1 MPLAEK
7 WCDAPLSAPLAGNLS
22 PAMCQRRGAG
32 KNVAQASC
40 CTVVILILNGVLK
53 MMFQEKI
60 GVRSVRLALGL
71 LAGFVA
77 GHALAQDA
85 PMQRVEITG
94 SSIKRIV
101 KEGALPVQVVSKEVI
116 ARSGATT
123 VADLLQKLPAM
134 QGFTIEAIAAG
145 TNSGGRTTA
154 SIHDLGGSYTLVLL
168 NGRRM
173 APLED
178 NGSSVNLN
186 SIPMSAV
193 ERVEVL
199 TDGASA
205 LYGADAIAGVIN
217 FILKKNYQGQTV
229 DAGISAPTHAG
240 GKSAN
245 ASITVGFGDLETN
258 RFNVLMTYR
267 HDEQKKVKA
276 TDREFSK
283 TSYIPLGYDGQSY
296 IYDRTSTSGTAANV
310 NVAFKDAKANPQV
323 GFNPYKKVNGK
334 CAPGF
339 FDYLSNT
346 ASTEYCAV
354 DSAST
359 VETVPESK
367 RDTLFTA
374 ARFKFSDNVSAF
386 ADLALGRFDLTARI
400 AANPVSVAVPVGSS
414 VYNQYVAP
422 YLSPAQ
428 LADAKTATAT
438 YRASEFGTRDSET
451 ITNVRH
457 FVGGLDASFGGWDM
471 NTGATF
477 SKYKI
482 DERYTGGYLLNKEF
496 RSLIGGSSFN
506 PFLPAGSATSPTA
519 EQISSS
525 IFHGSIREAY
535 SDLRG
540 IDVRASREVFT
551 LPGGASSIGLGAD
564 YRQLH
569 QVQTASDAAKAGEIY
584 SFSAPAENDYKRTSS
599 GAFAELSLP
608 ILKNL
613 EMTTALRYDRY
624 SGVEDKIAGRTKGES
639 QSASTYKVSAR
650 YTPVTALLLRGS
662 YGTGFRVANQRQI
675 ADNLVVAG
683 FTSGSYAC
691 PAGLEAADAT
701 LCRPGRTQYNAYR
714 GGNEK
719 LSPEK
724 SKQFTLGF
732 RLEPSSS
739 VTFGADL
746 WDVRMTNQVSNVGEI
761 QAFADPLKYRQL
773 FTEFADPATGIKTW
787 AFINAPINIGKSH
800 NRGIDWD
807 LTVGEKYSFGK
818 MTMNVNGTHMLKSSY
833 TVPGSDNEF
842 TDSMD
847 KYGINDQVTFRDIA
861 KIVTTLETGAMTNAL
876 TLSYRNGYTDQAAT
890 LYSMATKANTTT
902 QIRLQVPSYTTV
914 DYQGKYAIS
923 KVWEVRGGVKN
934 LLDKEPPLTLR
945 TSSGHQVGYDARYA
959 DTMGRTIYVN
969 TSYKF

>member
-1 MPLAEK
+1 
-7 WCDAPLSAPLAGNLS
+7 
-22 PAMCQRRGAG
+22 
-32 KNVAQASC
+32 
-40 CTVVILILNGVLK
+40 

-77 GHALAQDA
+77 GQALAQDA
-85 PMQRVEITG
+85 PIQRVEITG

-123 VADLLQKLPAM
+123 VADLIQKLPAM

-154 SIHDLGGSYTLVLL
+154 SIHGLGGTYTLVLL

-173 APLED
+173 APLQD
-178 NGSSVNLN
+178 SGSSVNLN

-199 TDGASA
+199 SDGASA

-217 FILKKNYQGQTV
+217 FILKKNYQGLTL
-229 DAGISAPTHAG
+229 DAGVSVPTNPG

-245 ASITVGFGDLETN
+245 AGFTWGFGDLETN
-258 RFNVLMTYR
+258 RFNLLMTYR

-276 TDREFSK
+276 TEREFSK

-296 IYDRTSTSGTAANV
+296 IYDRTSTSGTASNV
-310 NVAFKDAKANPQV
+310 NVAFKDPKSTQI
-323 GFNPYKKVNGK
+323 GFNPYKKVNGA
-334 CAPGF
+334 CPTGF
-339 FDYLSNT
+339 FPYLSNT
-346 ASTEYCAV
+346 STTDYCAV

-367 RDTLFTA
+367 RDTLFTSG
-374 ARFKFSDNVSAF
+374 RLKISDNVTAF

-400 AANPVSVAVPVGSS
+400 AANPVSVAVAPGSP

-422 YLSPAQ
+422 FLTPAQ
-428 LADAKTATAT
+428 KADVKTVTAT
-438 YRASEFGTRDSET
+438 YRASEFGTRDSQT
-451 ITNVRH
+451 ITDVGH
-457 FVGGLDASFGGWDM
+457 FVTGLDASFFGWDM
-471 NTGATF
+471 NAGATY
-477 SKYKI
+477 SKYKL

-496 RSLIGGSSFN
+496 RSLIGSSTFN
-506 PFLPAGSATSPTA
+506 PFLPAGSPTSPTT
-519 EQISSS
+519 EQINGS
-525 IFHGSIREAY
+525 IFHGSIREA
-535 SDLRG
+535 SSVLRG
-540 IDVRASREVFT
+540 VDVRASRELFT
-551 LPGGASSIGLGAD
+551 LPGGASSIGIGSD

-569 QVQTASDAAKAGEIY
+569 QVQTSSAANKDGTIY
-584 SFSAPAENDYKRTSS
+584 GFSPTAEYDYTRDSA
-599 GAFAELSLP
+599 GAFAELALP
-608 ILKNL
+608 VLKNL
-613 EMTTALRYDRY
+613 EVTTAIRYDRY
-624 SGVEDKIAGRTKGES
+624 SGVEDAIAKRTKGET
-639 QSASTYKVSAR
+639 QSASTYKISAR
-650 YTPVTALLLRGS
+650 YTPTTALLLRGS
-662 YGTGFRVANQRQI
+662 YGTGFRVADQNDI
-675 ADNLVVAG
+675 ANTLVSNG

-691 PAGLEAADAT
+691 PPALAGIDQT
-701 LCRPGRTQYNAYR
+701 LCRPGRTQYNSYN

-719 LSPEK
+719 LRPEE

-746 WDVRMTNQVSNVGEI
+746 WDVKMTNQVSNVGEI
-761 QAFADPLKYRQL
+761 QAFADPVKFRQL
-773 FTEFADPATGIKTW
+773 FTDFADPATGIKTW
-787 AFINAPINIGKSH
+787 AFIRAPINIGKAH

-818 MTMNVNGTHMLKSSY
+818 MTLNINGTHMLKASY
-833 TVPGSDNEF
+833 TVPGSDTEW

-847 KYGINDQVTFRDIA
+847 KYGIDNQVTFRDIV
-861 KIVTTLETGAMTNAL
+861 KVGVTLESGQMTNAL
-876 TLSYRNGYTDQAAT
+876 TLNYRNGYTDQAAT
-890 LYSMATKANTTT
+890 LYSVAAQANAAT
-902 QIRLQVPSYTTV
+902 QIRLQVPSYSTI
-914 DYQGKYAIS
+914 DYQGKFAIS
-923 KVWEVRGGVKN
+923 KMWEVRAGIKN
-934 LLDKEPPLTLR
+934 LTDKEPPLTLR

-959 DTMGRTIYVN
+959 DTMGRTVYVN